1 MSPIFE
7 ARDLDYAS
15 RLGMPDMGS
24 PISGCRTDE
33 DWELTIDDYKAPDA
47 ARDWFSI
54 RTDLFFNLLKPPDQ
68 IISRLGEHF
77 MAFLVPYICPCLR
90 GMTPQWV
97 SRFADEYVLVC
108 GFCGKKRT
116 VRKEE
121 ATFIDFT
128 TPGRRSP

>member
-7 ARDLDYAS
+7 ARGLDYAS

-33 DWELTIDDYKAPDA
+33 EWELTIDDYKAPEA

-68 IISRLGEHF
+68 IISRLGKHF
-77 MAFLVPYICPCLR
+77 MAFLVAYMCTCLR
-90 GMTPQWV
+90 MTPQWV
-97 SRFADEYVLVC
+97 SRFAEDYVLVC
-108 GFCGKKRT
+108 GFCGKTRT
-116 VRKEE
+116 VRREE
-121 ATFIDFT
+121 ATQIDLT
-128 TPGRRSP
+128 IPGHHSP